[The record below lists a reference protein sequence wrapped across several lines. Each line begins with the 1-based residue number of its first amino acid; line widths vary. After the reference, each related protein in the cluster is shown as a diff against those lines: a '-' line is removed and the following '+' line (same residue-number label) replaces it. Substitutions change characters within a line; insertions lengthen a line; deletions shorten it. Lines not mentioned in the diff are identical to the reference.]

1 MKKAQNQNRYA
12 VWVDKKKAMIYKFP
26 FQGTPEFLE
35 MKSDV
40 QTRPRFT
47 GEETNKIGMLGT
59 TISQEKKKQERVNN
73 SVHKFT
79 KKIVGE
85 LKDSNAILIMGSG
98 DTRFELQNEINKSKL
113 LNGVWVENK
122 ACKKLSQR
130 ELELEAKKHFSI

>member
-26 FQGTPEFLE
+26 FQGTPEFQEL
-35 MKSDV
+35 KSNV
-40 QTRPRFT
+40 QTRPRYS

-59 TISQEKKKQERVNN
+59 TISQERKQQEKVNN

-98 DTRFELQNEINKSKL
+98 DTRYELQNEINKSKL
-113 LNGVWVENK
+113 HHGVWVENR

-130 ELELEAKKHFSI
+130 ELELQAEKHFNL